1 MSEVKL
7 VGYSSDGLE
16 AKWHLYIFPH
26 NEKRYYAKGLTLYDK
41 KIVRYVGLMPKPNKS
56 HWDINNSDDCIIKQ
70 IKKIQD
76 AYGKGIPQSQ
86 SVLRKP
92 SWAKLDNGDGKGFEG
107 DLKLLSHVIDPRLII
122 FGKNS
127 PTKSQKQQVLNSN
140 EYFVYLV
147 RGEKRYYKIHKEF
160 TDPEIKFL
168 GISALPGKATVKAS
182 IRLNKSD
189 SAKIAIRKAASK
201 LPELQHLLRMNI
213 KDHEHQCCYCGIFLT
228 QKNYTK
234 DHIIP
239 IDRGGTNALKNLKP
253 CCETCNVE
261 KDNMM
266 LHTYIQFLNLKFGET
281 KVNSAAYKLLQTKI
295 INANEIAKEIGK

>member
-26 NEKRYYAKGLTLYDK
+26 NEKRYYAKGLTFYDQ

-107 DLKLLSHVIDPRLII
+107 DIKPLSQVIDPRLII
-122 FGKNS
+122 FKKHANKNES
-127 PTKSQKQQVLNSN
+127 VPLKIKSK
-140 EYFVYLV
+140 
-147 RGEKRYYKIHKEF
+147 
-160 TDPEIKFL
+160 
-168 GISALPGKATVKAS
+168 ALS
-182 IRLNKSD
+182 DNRWLNK
-189 SAKIAIRKAASK
+189 K
-201 LPELQHLLRMNI
+201 
-213 KDHEHQCCYCGIFLT
+213 CCYCNIWLT
-228 QKNYTK
+228 PENCSREHIVPSHAIKAKTHTPVKNN
-234 DHIIP
+234 I
-239 IDRGGTNALKNLKP
+239 RP
-253 CCETCNVE
+253 CCKDCNTE
-261 KDNMM
+261 KGGMM
-266 LHTYIQFLNLKFGET
+266 LNVYIQYLNFCQWKSTVGSNE
-281 KVNSAAYKLLQTKI
+281 YKLLQTKI